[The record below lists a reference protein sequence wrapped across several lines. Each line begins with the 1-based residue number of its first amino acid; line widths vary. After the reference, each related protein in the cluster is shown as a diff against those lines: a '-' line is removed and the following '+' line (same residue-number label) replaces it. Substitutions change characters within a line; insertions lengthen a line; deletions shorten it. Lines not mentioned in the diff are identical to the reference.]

1 MDGYVEIA
9 KLMKQNNNESN
20 VFIGEVISPNP
31 LKIKVNGNDLTTN
44 NMLIS
49 DSLSNFY
56 AGQKVVALKYSK
68 RIYIIIARLTA

>member
-20 VFIGEVISPNP
+20 IFVGEVISSNP

-44 NMLIS
+44 NMMIS

-68 RIYIIIARLTA
+68 RLYIIIARVAS